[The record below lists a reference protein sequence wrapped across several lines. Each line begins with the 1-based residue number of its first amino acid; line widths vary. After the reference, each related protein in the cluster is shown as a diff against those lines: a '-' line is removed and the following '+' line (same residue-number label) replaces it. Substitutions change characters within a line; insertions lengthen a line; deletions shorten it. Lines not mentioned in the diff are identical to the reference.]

1 MKRIALVVSLMVF
14 TGIVVVGESNAATR
28 NLVEGKDYEI
38 MSPKGS
44 KQREVLEFFSYACAA
59 CYTMEN
65 VVDDFKK
72 KNPDIKVIP
81 VPTDLG
87 HSQWEVYVKA
97 YYLGKMLKVLD
108 QSHPKIFHMIH
119 VQKKHLVS
127 EDDLK
132 KFFIGLG
139 IEQAKIESAL
149 SSFTLNSSIRRGKQ
163 LMRSFR
169 VSGTPTFVANK
180 RYKLNNQSVPLKD
193 IPQALADLTQL
204 EK

>member
-1 MKRIALVVSLMVF
+1 MKKIALIVWLIIL
-14 TGIVVVGESNAATR
+14 TGIITIGKANAAGSK
-28 NLVEGKDYEI
+28 LVEGQNYEV

-44 KQREVLEFFSYACAA
+44 KDKEVLEFFSYACGA

-72 KNPDIKVIP
+72 KNPDVKLIA

-87 HSQWEVYVKA
+87 HPQWEVYVKA

-108 QSHPKIFHMIH
+108 KSHPKIFHLIH

-127 EDDLK
+127 DEDLI

-139 IEQAKIESAL
+139 VDKARIENAL
-149 SSFTLNSSIRRGKQ
+149 SSFTLNSSIRKGKQ
-163 LMRSFR
+163 LLRTFR
-169 VSGTPTFVANK
+169 VSGTPTFIVNK
-180 RYKLNNQSVPLKD
+180 RYKLNNQSVPLNE
-193 IPQALADLTQL
+193 ISQALTDLTQL